1 MDTPI
6 DITPQGF
13 GEVTMIQRA
22 SIDKVTGK
30 STQLEHEWAVILA
43 GGDGNR
49 LKSLT
54 RKIAGDERPKQFCP
68 VLGGAT
74 LVEETQHRVALELAK
89 ERTLYVLNQMH
100 EPYYAPILADAQSV
114 NLVAQPRNAGT
125 GPAILYS
132 LLRIAAIDPQ
142 AVVAFFPSD
151 HYISDNTKFMA
162 HIRTALDSA
171 RLRRDLVILLGV
183 EPESPEVEY
192 GWIEPTG
199 ATKGHTRVFGVRRF
213 WEKPN
218 QVLAQ
223 VLQLR
228 GCLWNSFV
236 MVAAV
241 QALLDI
247 IENATQALYRSF
259 ACLASLFGTPSEAKA
274 VNKLYGRL
282 QENNFSHQV
291 LAHLPERLAVLKVSG
306 VRWNDLGEPKRVMAS
321 LDMAGV
327 RPHWLESAASQFV

>member
-1 MDTPI
+1 
-6 DITPQGF
+6 
-13 GEVTMIQRA
+13 MIRPEQNLA
-22 SIDKVTGK
+22 TGN
-30 STQLEHEWAVILA
+30 SEQEWAVILA
-43 GGDGNR
+43 GGDGTR

-54 RKIAGDERPKQFCP
+54 RHISGDERPKQFCS

-74 LVEETQHRVALELAK
+74 LLEETQSRAQRELAPA
-89 ERTLYVLNQMH
+89 RTLYVVNRAH
-100 EPYYAPILADAQSV
+100 ENFYGAILAKTPAG
-114 NLVAQPRNAGT
+114 NLVVQPSNRGT
-125 GPAILYS
+125 APAILYS
-132 LLRIAAIDPQ
+132 LLRIAARDPQ

-151 HYISDNTKFMA
+151 HYISNDEKFMRQ
-162 HIRTALDSA
+162 IRAALDTA
-171 RLRRDLVILLGV
+171 AKRRDLVVLLGL

-192 GWIEPTG
+192 GWIEPAKPLRG
-199 ATKGHTRVFGVRRF
+199 QAKVFGVRRF

-218 QVLAQ
+218 RMLAQ

-247 IENATQALYRSF
+247 IESAIPDLYRSF
-259 ACLASLFGTPSEAKA
+259 AALTPRFGTAAEAKA
-274 VNKLYGRL
+274 VEQLYGSL
-282 QENNFSHQV
+282 QEVNFSHQV
-291 LAHLPERLAVLKVSG
+291 LALKPQRLAVLKVTG

-327 RPHWLESAASQFV
+327 RPRWAETGVPQFA